1 MQYFATAFDYDGT
14 LATGGRVSDRTVR
27 ALEEVRRTG
36 RKLILVSGRQLDDL
50 FDVFPAV
57 TLFDAIVA
65 ENGGVLYDG
74 STRNTEALADPPSD
88 DFVAE
93 LRRQGIKP
101 LSVGRVIVATWEPNE
116 QTVLQVIHDLNLELQ
131 VIFNKG
137 AVMVLPSGVNKAS
150 GLRQALDRL
159 KLSPHNAVAIG
170 DAENDLAFLSSC
182 DCAVA
187 VDNAL
192 DSVKARA
199 HWVTSGAHGD
209 GVIELANRLIES
221 DLKEL
226 NAVLPRR
233 RLSIGRSVDG
243 NDIHV
248 HWQEGNLLIAGPSGS
263 GKTSITTAL
272 LESFCKAQF
281 QFCVIDPEGDYD
293 DLACTIPLR
302 SSDQRTLVDETM
314 RVLSYPENNAVVN
327 LMDLRLD
334 DRPQFLH
341 LLLPRI
347 LELRSKTGRP
357 HWIVI
362 DEAHHLLP
370 ASESPTQAILKALEN
385 NVVLVTVHPDHVAS
399 QALEFVTAAAIV
411 GSEPDRTVGA
421 FRRGRGE
428 SEIALPPHENDPKL
442 TWWLRVGSSPVRF
455 QPIAPAAERQ
465 RHHRK
470 YAAGELGEDRSFYFR
485 GPNAQLNLRAQN
497 LDRFIQIGDG
507 VDDPTWEFHLRRH
520 DISSWFRD
528 VIKDEELAAEAAQIE
543 DEDVDAAETRK
554 RIRHAI
560 ERRYTTPA

>member
-243 NDIHV
+243 NDLHV

>member
-1 MQYFATAFDYDGT
+1 VQYFAIAFDYDGT
-14 LATGGRVSDRTVR
+14 LATGGRVGESTVH
-27 ALEEVRRTG
+27 ALEELRRSG

-50 FDVFPAV
+50 FVVFPAV

-65 ENGGVLYDG
+65 ENGGVLYDV
-74 STRNTEALADPPSD
+74 SARATEALGDPPSD
-88 DFVAE
+88 DFLTE
-93 LRRQGIKP
+93 LRRHGVTP
-101 LSVGRVIVATWEPNE
+101 LSVGQVIVATWEPNE
-116 QTVLQVIHDLNLELQ
+116 QTVLQVIHALNLELQ

-150 GLRQALDRL
+150 GLRHALDRL

-192 DSVKARA
+192 DTVKARA

-209 GVIELANRLIES
+209 GVIELAHRLIES

-226 NAVLPRR
+226 NTVLPRR
-233 RLSIGRSVDG
+233 RLFIGRSVDG
-243 NDIHV
+243 HDIHV
-248 HWQEGNLLIAGPSGS
+248 QWQDGNLLIAGPSGS

-302 SSDQRTLVDETM
+302 GNDQRTLVDETM
-314 RVLSYPENNAVVN
+314 RVLDYPENNAVVN

-347 LELRSKTGRP
+347 LELQSKTGRP

-385 NVVLVTVHPDHVAS
+385 NVVLVTVHPDHVAPP
-399 QALEFVTAAAIV
+399 ALEFVTTAAIV
-411 GSEPDRTVGA
+411 GSEPERTLEA
-421 FRRGRGE
+421 FTRGRGE
-428 SEIALPPHENDPKL
+428 PEIALPPHDDDSKL
-442 TWWLRVGSSPVRF
+442 TWWLRVGSSAVRF

-470 YAAGELGEDRSFYFR
+470 YAEGELGEDRSFYFR

-497 LDRFIQIGDG
+497 LDRFMQIGDG
-507 VDDPTWEFHLRRH
+507 VDDPTWDFHLRRH

-528 VIKDEELAAEAAQIE
+528 VIKDEELATEAAQIE
-543 DEDVDAAETRK
+543 DEDLDAADSRK

>member
-1 MQYFATAFDYDGT
+1 VQYFATAFDYDGT

-226 NAVLPRR
+226 NTVLPRR

-243 NDIHV
+243 NDLHV

>member
-1 MQYFATAFDYDGT
+1 VQYFAIAFDYDGT
-14 LATGGRVSDRTVR
+14 LATNGRVSDRTVH
-27 ALEEVRRTG
+27 ALEELRRTG
-36 RKLILVSGRQLDDL
+36 RKLIIVSGRQLDDL
-50 FDVFPAV
+50 FDVFPAI

-65 ENGGVLYDG
+65 ENGGVLYDA
-74 STRNTEALADPPSD
+74 STRNTEALADPPPD
-88 DFVAE
+88 EFVTE
-93 LRRQGIKP
+93 LRRQGVTP

-116 QTVLQVIHDLNLELQ
+116 QTVLQVIHALNLELQ

-150 GLRQALDRL
+150 GLRHALDRL

-192 DSVKARA
+192 DSVKTRA
-199 HWVTSGAHGD
+199 HWVTSGDHGD
-209 GVIELANRLIES
+209 GVIEFANRLIES
-221 DLKEL
+221 DLSEL
-226 NAVLPRR
+226 NSVLPRR
-233 RLSIGRSVDG
+233 RLFIGRSVDG

-248 HWQEGNLLIAGPSGS
+248 QWQDGNLLIAGPSGS

-272 LESFCKAQF
+272 LESLCKAQF

-302 SSDQRTLVDETM
+302 SSDHRTLLDETM

-347 LELRSKTGRP
+347 LELQSKTGRP
-357 HWIVI
+357 HWIAI

-385 NVVLVTVHPDHVAS
+385 NVVLVTVHPDHVAAP
-399 QALEFVTAAAIV
+399 ALKFVTAAAIV
-411 GSEPDRTVGA
+411 GSEPDRTLGA
-421 FRRGRGE
+421 FTRGRGE
-428 SEIALPPHENDPKL
+428 PDIALPPHEEDPKL
-442 TWWLRVGSSPVRF
+442 TWWLRAGSAPVRF

-470 YAAGELGEDRSFYFR
+470 YAEGELGEDRSFYFR

-497 LDRFIQIGDG
+497 LDRFMQIGDG

-520 DISSWFRD
+520 DISNWFRD
-528 VIKDEELAAEAAQIE
+528 VIKDQELATEAAQIE
-543 DEDVDAAETRK
+543 DEDLDAAETRK

>member
-226 NAVLPRR
+226 NTVLPRR

>member
-1 MQYFATAFDYDGT
+1 VQYFAIAFDYDGT
-14 LATGGRVSDRTVR
+14 LAADGRVSNRTVR
-27 ALEEVRRTG
+27 ALEQLRRSG

-65 ENGGVLYDG
+65 ENGGVLYDS

-88 DFVAE
+88 EFVTE
-93 LRRQGIKP
+93 LRRQDITP

-116 QTVLQVIHDLNLELQ
+116 QTVLQVIHALNLELQ

-150 GLRQALDRL
+150 GLRHALDRL
-159 KLSPHNAVAIG
+159 KLSAHNAVAIG

-192 DSVKARA
+192 DSVKTRA

-233 RLSIGRSVDG
+233 RLFIGRSVDG

-248 HWQEGNLLIAGPSGS
+248 QWQDGNLLIAGPSGS

-293 DLACTIPLR
+293 DLTCTIPLR
-302 SSDQRTLVDETM
+302 GSDQRTLIDETM
-314 RVLSYPENNAVVN
+314 RVLDYPENNAVVN

-341 LLLPRI
+341 SLLPRI
-347 LELRSKTGRP
+347 LELQSKAGRP

-385 NVVLVTVHPDHVAS
+385 NVMLVTVHPDHVS
-399 QALEFVTAAAIV
+399 PPALECVTAAAIV
-411 GSEPDRTVGA
+411 GSEPDRTLGA
-421 FRRGRGE
+421 FTRERGE
-428 SEIALPPHENDPKL
+428 PEVALPPHEDDPKL
-442 TWWLRVGSSPVRF
+442 TWWLRVGSPPVRF

-470 YAAGELGEDRSFYFR
+470 YAEGELGEDRSFYFR

-497 LDRFIQIGDG
+497 LDRFMQIGDG
-507 VDDPTWEFHLRRH
+507 VDDPTWDFHLRRH
-520 DISSWFRD
+520 DISSWFRQ
-528 VIKDEELAAEAAQIE
+528 VIKDEELATEAEKIE
-543 DEDVDAAETRK
+543 DEDLDAAGSRK

>member
-1 MQYFATAFDYDGT
+1 MQYFAIAFDYDGT
-14 LATGGRVSDRTVR
+14 LAADGRVSNRTVR
-27 ALEEVRRTG
+27 ALEQLRRSG

-65 ENGGVLYDG
+65 ENGGVLYDS

-88 DFVAE
+88 EFVTE
-93 LRRQGIKP
+93 LRRQDITP

-116 QTVLQVIHDLNLELQ
+116 QTVLQVIHALNLELQ

-150 GLRQALDRL
+150 GLWHALDRL
-159 KLSPHNAVAIG
+159 KLSAHNAVAIG

-192 DSVKARA
+192 DSVKTRA

-233 RLSIGRSVDG
+233 RLFIGRSVDG

-248 HWQEGNLLIAGPSGS
+248 QWQDGNLLIAGPSGS

-293 DLACTIPLR
+293 DLTCTIPLR
-302 SSDQRTLVDETM
+302 GSDQRTLIDETM
-314 RVLSYPENNAVVN
+314 RVLDYPENNAVVN

-341 LLLPRI
+341 SLLPRI
-347 LELRSKTGRP
+347 LELQSKAGRP

-385 NVVLVTVHPDHVAS
+385 NVMLVTVHPDHVS
-399 QALEFVTAAAIV
+399 PPALECVTAAAIV
-411 GSEPDRTVGA
+411 GSEPDRTLGA
-421 FRRGRGE
+421 FTRERGE
-428 SEIALPPHENDPKL
+428 PEVALPPHEDDPKL
-442 TWWLRVGSSPVRF
+442 TWWLRVGSPPVRF

-470 YAAGELGEDRSFYFR
+470 YAEGELGEDRSFYFR

-497 LDRFIQIGDG
+497 LDRFMQIGDG
-507 VDDPTWEFHLRRH
+507 VDDPTWDFHLRRH
-520 DISSWFRD
+520 DISSWFRQ
-528 VIKDEELAAEAAQIE
+528 VIKDEELATEAEKIE
-543 DEDVDAAETRK
+543 DEDLDAAGSRK